1 MNQTGGGKPEEP
13 VDPGFAPEDYTDG
26 RREGD
31 WRSRYDE
38 EARGCIR
45 AESIYLA
52 VALLAVSILMFLTWL
67 GIPQRLMGLS
77 DQQAAAFLRHTLA
90 ATSGILG
97 GIIFAMKWLYHS
109 VAKQLW
115 HQDRKLWRYFTPII
129 SGGVSFAMVLAV
141 ESFGVFDPSIV
152 STGAR
157 ATAFGFLV
165 GFFSDNAL
173 AKLAELAQTLFGP
186 THKPRDTRRKHE

>member
-1 MNQTGGGKPEEP
+1 MNQIGDGGSEEP

-26 RREGD
+26 RRVGD
-31 WRSRYDE
+31 WHSKYND
-38 EARGCIR
+38 EARRCIR
-45 AESIYLA
+45 AESLYLA
-52 VALLAVSILMFLTWL
+52 GALAIVATLMFLTWL
-67 GIPQRLMGLS
+67 GLPQKWLRLS
-77 DQQAAAFLRHTLA
+77 EQEAAPFSRHTLA

-115 HQDRKLWRYFTPII
+115 HQDRRLWRYFTPII

-186 THKPRDTRRKHE
+186 THKQHDSRTKRE